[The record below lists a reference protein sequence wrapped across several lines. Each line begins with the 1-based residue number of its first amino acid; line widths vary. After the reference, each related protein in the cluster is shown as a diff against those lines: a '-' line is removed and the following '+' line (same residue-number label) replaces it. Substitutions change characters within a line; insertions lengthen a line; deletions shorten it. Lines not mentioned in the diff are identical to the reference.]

1 MENKSYFSLYF
12 FQINISQ
19 YHDMKTFKYIGM
31 PYYVIVIYV
40 IEMKKNNL
48 ENENDDMCEVFNSH
62 EDVVDRVKE
71 RIPEESEFAELSEFF
86 KIFGNPTRLKIIS
99 LLSIEDLC
107 VCDICDALDLNQT
120 TVSNQL
126 RILRANN
133 IVKYQ
138 KEGKMARYSLTDLHI
153 EMIYKVGLEHIL
165 E

>member
-1 MENKSYFSLYF
+1 MTMEN
-12 FQINISQ
+12 
-19 YHDMKTFKYIGM
+19 
-31 PYYVIVIYV
+31 
-40 IEMKKNNL
+40 NNL
-48 ENENDDMCEVFNSH
+48 ENTNEGLCEVFVTH
-62 EDVVDRVKE
+62 EDAVNRVKG
-71 RIPEESEFAELSEFF
+71 RMPSEEEYDDLSEFF
-86 KIFGNPTRLKIIS
+86 KLFGNPTRLKIIS

-107 VCDICDALDLNQT
+107 VCDICEALDLNQT

>member
-1 MENKSYFSLYF
+1 MTMENK
-12 FQINISQ
+12 
-19 YHDMKTFKYIGM
+19 D
-31 PYYVIVIYV
+31 
-40 IEMKKNNL
+40 NL
-48 ENENDDMCEVFNSH
+48 ENKNDDVCEIFNSN
-62 EDVVDRVKE
+62 EDVVSRVKGRMPTE
-71 RIPEESEFAELSEFF
+71 DEYSELSEFF

-107 VCDICDALDLNQT
+107 VCDICEALDLNQT

-153 EMIYKVGLEHIL
+153 EMIYKIGLEHIL

>member
-1 MENKSYFSLYF
+1 MTMEN
-12 FQINISQ
+12 
-19 YHDMKTFKYIGM
+19 
-31 PYYVIVIYV
+31 
-40 IEMKKNNL
+40 NNL
-48 ENENDDMCEVFNSH
+48 ENTKEGLCEVFDSH
-62 EDVVDRVKE
+62 EDAVNRVKG
-71 RIPEESEFAELSEFF
+71 RMPSEEEYDDLSEFF
-86 KIFGNPTRLKIIS
+86 KLFGNPTRLKIIS
-99 LLSIEDLC
+99 LLCIEDLC
-107 VCDICDALDLNQT
+107 VCDICEALDLNQT

>member
-1 MENKSYFSLYF
+1 
-12 FQINISQ
+12 
-19 YHDMKTFKYIGM
+19 MKN
-31 PYYVIVIYV
+31 
-40 IEMKKNNL
+40 NNL
-48 ENENDDMCEVFNSH
+48 ENDDVCEVFNSH
-62 EDVVDRVKE
+62 KDAVNRVKE
-71 RIPEESEFAELSEFF
+71 RMLVEEQYSELSEFF

-99 LLSIEDLC
+99 LLCVEDLC
-107 VCDICDALDLNQT
+107 VCDICEALDLNQT

-133 IVKYQ
+133 MVKYQ

>member
-1 MENKSYFSLYF
+1 MADNNPEN
-12 FQINISQ
+12 N
-19 YHDMKTFKYIGM
+19 
-31 PYYVIVIYV
+31 
-40 IEMKKNNL
+40 
-48 ENENDDMCEVFNSH
+48 NDDMCEVFSSH
-62 EDVVDRVKE
+62 EDVIERVQK
-71 RIPEESEFAELSEFF
+71 RMIEEDQYSNLAEFF
-86 KIFGNPTRLKIIS
+86 KIFGNPTRLKILS
-99 LLSIEDLC
+99 LLAIEDLC
-107 VCDICDALDLNQT
+107 VCDICEALNLNQT

>member
-1 MENKSYFSLYF
+1 MTMKNDNLDNK
-12 FQINISQ
+12 
-19 YHDMKTFKYIGM
+19 
-31 PYYVIVIYV
+31 
-40 IEMKKNNL
+40 
-48 ENENDDMCEVFNSH
+48 NDDMCEVFNSH
-62 EDVVDRVKE
+62 EDAVARVKE
-71 RIPEESEFAELSEFF
+71 RIPEENEFAELSEFF

-99 LLSIEDLC
+99 LLAVDDLC
-107 VCDICDALDLNQT
+107 VCDICEALDLNQT

>member
-1 MENKSYFSLYF
+1 MTDK
-12 FQINISQ
+12 
-19 YHDMKTFKYIGM
+19 D
-31 PYYVIVIYV
+31 
-40 IEMKKNNL
+40 NL
-48 ENENDDMCEVFNSH
+48 ENNENDVCEVFDSH
-62 EDVVDRVKE
+62 EDVIERVQK
-71 RIPEESEFAELSEFF
+71 RMIEEDQYSELSEFF
-86 KIFGNPTRLKIIS
+86 KIFGNPTRLKILS
-99 LLSIEDLC
+99 LLAIEDLC
-107 VCDICDALDLNQT
+107 VCDICKALDLNQT

>member
-1 MENKSYFSLYF
+1 MTMEN
-12 FQINISQ
+12 
-19 YHDMKTFKYIGM
+19 
-31 PYYVIVIYV
+31 
-40 IEMKKNNL
+40 NNL
-48 ENENDDMCEVFNSH
+48 ENDDVCEVFNSH
-62 EDVVDRVKE
+62 EDAVNRV
-71 RIPEESEFAELSEFF
+71 RQRMPSEEQYSDLSEFF

-99 LLSIEDLC
+99 LLAVEDLC
-107 VCDICDALDLNQT
+107 VCDICEALDLNQT

-133 IVKYQ
+133 LVKYQ

>member
-1 MENKSYFSLYF
+1 MMA
-12 FQINISQ
+12 
-19 YHDMKTFKYIGM
+19 D
-31 PYYVIVIYV
+31 
-40 IEMKKNNL
+40 KNNL
-48 ENENDDMCEVFNSH
+48 ENNNDDMCEVFNSH
-62 EDVVDRVKE
+62 EDVIERVQK
-71 RIPEESEFAELSEFF
+71 RMIEEDQYSELAEFF
-86 KIFGNPTRLKIIS
+86 KIFGNHTRLKILS
-99 LLSIEDLC
+99 LLAIEDLC

-153 EMIYKVGLEHIL
+153 EMIYKIGLEHIL

>member
-1 MENKSYFSLYF
+1 MG
-12 FQINISQ
+12 
-19 YHDMKTFKYIGM
+19 MKDS
-31 PYYVIVIYV
+31 
-40 IEMKKNNL
+40 NL
-48 ENENDDMCEVFNSH
+48 DGKNDDMCEVFASH
-62 EDVVDRVKE
+62 EDAVHRVKE
-71 RIPEESEFAELSEFF
+71 HMLSDDEYLDLSEFF
-86 KIFGNPTRLKIIS
+86 KIFSNPTRLKIIS
-99 LLSIEDLC
+99 LLSVEDLC
-107 VCDICDALDLNQT
+107 VCDICEALDLNQT

>member
-1 MENKSYFSLYF
+1 
-12 FQINISQ
+12 
-19 YHDMKTFKYIGM
+19 M
-31 PYYVIVIYV
+31 P
-40 IEMKKNNL
+40 
-48 ENENDDMCEVFNSH
+48 S
-62 EDVVDRVKE
+62 
-71 RIPEESEFAELSEFF
+71 EEEYAELSEFF

-99 LLSIEDLC
+99 LLAVEDLC
-107 VCDICDALDLNQT
+107 VCDICEALDLNQT

-133 IVKYQ
+133 LVKYQ

>member
-1 MENKSYFSLYF
+1 
-12 FQINISQ
+12 
-19 YHDMKTFKYIGM
+19 MK
-31 PYYVIVIYV
+31 
-40 IEMKKNNL
+40 NDNL
-48 ENENDDMCEVFNSH
+48 ENQNDDVCDVFDSH
-62 EDVVDRVKE
+62 DEAVARVKE
-71 RIPEESEFAELSEFF
+71 RMPSEDQYSELSEFF

-99 LLSIEDLC
+99 LLCVEDLC
-107 VCDICDALDLNQT
+107 VCDICEALELNQT

-126 RILRANN
+126 RILRANT

>member
-1 MENKSYFSLYF
+1 MTMEN
-12 FQINISQ
+12 
-19 YHDMKTFKYIGM
+19 
-31 PYYVIVIYV
+31 
-40 IEMKKNNL
+40 NNL
-48 ENENDDMCEVFNSH
+48 ENKNDDVCEVFDSH
-62 EDVVDRVKE
+62 EEVVARVKE
-71 RIPEESEFAELSEFF
+71 RMPFEDEYSDLSEFF

-99 LLSIEDLC
+99 LLCVEDLC
-107 VCDICDALDLNQT
+107 VCDLCEALELNQT

-133 IVKYQ
+133 IVKYK

>member
-1 MENKSYFSLYF
+1 MADNK
-12 FQINISQ
+12 
-19 YHDMKTFKYIGM
+19 
-31 PYYVIVIYV
+31 
-40 IEMKKNNL
+40 NL
-48 ENENDDMCEVFNSH
+48 ENNNDDMCDVVCTH
-62 EDVVDRVKE
+62 QDVVDRVKD
-71 RIPEESEFAELSEFF
+71 RMIEEDQYSELAEFF
-86 KIFGNPTRLKIIS
+86 KIFGNPTRLKILS
-99 LLSIEDLC
+99 LLAIEDLC
-107 VCDICDALDLNQT
+107 VCDISETLNLNQT

>member
-1 MENKSYFSLYF
+1 MRN
-12 FQINISQ
+12 
-19 YHDMKTFKYIGM
+19 MKD
-31 PYYVIVIYV
+31 
-40 IEMKKNNL
+40 NNL
-48 ENENDDMCEVFNSH
+48 DGTDDVCEVFDAHDDAVN
-62 EDVVDRVKE
+62 RVKE
-71 RIPEESEFAELSEFF
+71 RMLLEEEYTELSEFF

-99 LLSIEDLC
+99 LLAVDDLC
-107 VCDICDALDLNQT
+107 VCDICEALDLNQT

>member
-1 MENKSYFSLYF
+1 
-12 FQINISQ
+12 
-19 YHDMKTFKYIGM
+19 MKN
-31 PYYVIVIYV
+31 
-40 IEMKKNNL
+40 NNL
-48 ENENDDMCEVFNSH
+48 ENENDDVCDVFDSH
-62 EDVVDRVKE
+62 EEVVARVKE
-71 RIPEESEFAELSEFF
+71 AMLLEEEYTDLSEFF

-99 LLSIEDLC
+99 LLSVEDLC
-107 VCDICDALDLNQT
+107 VCDICESLDLNQT

-138 KEGKMARYSLTDLHI
+138 KEGKMARYSLTDNHI

>member
-1 MENKSYFSLYF
+1 M
-12 FQINISQ
+12 
-19 YHDMKTFKYIGM
+19 
-31 PYYVIVIYV
+31 
-40 IEMKKNNL
+40 EMKDNNL
-48 ENENDDMCEVFNSH
+48 DGENDDMCEVFNSH
-62 EDVVDRVKE
+62 EDAVARVKQ
-71 RIPEESEFAELSEFF
+71 RMISEDEYLDLSEFF
-86 KIFGNPTRLKIIS
+86 KIFSNPTRLKIIS
-99 LLSIEDLC
+99 LLAVDDLC
-107 VCDICDALDLNQT
+107 VCDICEALDLNQT

>member
-1 MENKSYFSLYF
+1 MT
-12 FQINISQ
+12 
-19 YHDMKTFKYIGM
+19 MK
-31 PYYVIVIYV
+31 
-40 IEMKKNNL
+40 NDNL
-48 ENENDDMCEVFNSH
+48 ENKNDDVCEVFNSH
-62 EDVVDRVKE
+62 EDAVARVKE
-71 RIPEESEFAELSEFF
+71 RMPSEDEYSDLSEFF

-99 LLSIEDLC
+99 LLCVEDLC
-107 VCDICDALDLNQT
+107 VCDICEALDLNQT

>member
-1 MENKSYFSLYF
+1 MTMEN
-12 FQINISQ
+12 
-19 YHDMKTFKYIGM
+19 
-31 PYYVIVIYV
+31 
-40 IEMKKNNL
+40 NNL
-48 ENENDDMCEVFNSH
+48 ENKNDDVCDVFDSH
-62 EDVVDRVKE
+62 EEVVARVKE
-71 RIPEESEFAELSEFF
+71 RMPSEDEYSDLSEFF

-99 LLSIEDLC
+99 LLCVEDLC
-107 VCDICDALDLNQT
+107 VCDLCEALELNQT

-133 IVKYQ
+133 IVKYK

>member
-1 MENKSYFSLYF
+1 
-12 FQINISQ
+12 
-19 YHDMKTFKYIGM
+19 MKN
-31 PYYVIVIYV
+31 
-40 IEMKKNNL
+40 NNL
-48 ENENDDMCEVFNSH
+48 ENENDDICEVFDAH
-62 EDVVDRVKE
+62 EDAVARVKE
-71 RIPEESEFAELSEFF
+71 RMLSEEEYSDLSEFF

-99 LLSIEDLC
+99 LLCVDDLC
-107 VCDICDALDLNQT
+107 VCDISEALGLNQT

>member
-1 MENKSYFSLYF
+1 MTMEN
-12 FQINISQ
+12 
-19 YHDMKTFKYIGM
+19 
-31 PYYVIVIYV
+31 
-40 IEMKKNNL
+40 NNL
-48 ENENDDMCEVFNSH
+48 ENNNEDMCEVFNSH
-62 EDVVDRVKE
+62 DDVVDRVKQ
-71 RIPEESEFAELSEFF
+71 RIPNETEFTELSEFF
-86 KIFGNPTRLKIIS
+86 KIFGNSTRLKIIS